1 MTTIAGRWMKAVDR
15 PFASPAT
22 PTCTTPTPATTSATV
37 DPQAETLR
45 LFQEHGAALYRFS
58 RSVLRHTGDAEDV
71 VQETFL
77 KLLHHLQ
84 HDGDTRNLKSWLFT
98 VAANGCRD
106 RTRWRLRWLPWNA
119 ERDDISVDPIDEVR
133 LKPDTTTVA
142 RKAFRALAPRD
153 RLLLSLRAQ
162 GLSYKDIAAASG
174 IRQQSVGRLLARALD
189 RWRTQCVA

>member
-1 MTTIAGRWMKAVDR
+1 MTTIAGSWMKTAD
-15 PFASPAT
+15 ASISSSSVA
-22 PTCTTPTPATTSATV
+22 V

-45 LFQEHGAALYRFS
+45 LFEEHGAALFRFC

-77 KLLHHLQ
+77 KLLDHLQ
-84 HDGDTRNLKSWLFT
+84 HSGDRRNLKSWLFT

-119 ERDDISVDPIDEVR
+119 ERDDRTVDPIEVR
-133 LKPDTTTVA
+133 LQPDTTDADRA
-142 RKAFRALAPRD
+142 RRAFRALAPRD

-174 IRQQSVGRLLARALD
+174 IREQSVGRLLARAID
-189 RWRTQCVA
+189 RWRKQCVA

>member
-1 MTTIAGRWMKAVDR
+1 MTTIAGSWMNAVER
-15 PFASPAT
+15 PLAS
-22 PTCTTPTPATTSATV
+22 TTTTV

-45 LFQEHGAALYRFS
+45 LFQEHGTALYRFC

-84 HDGDTRNLKSWLFT
+84 QDGDARNLKSWLFT

-106 RTRWRLRWLPWNA
+106 RTRWRLRWLPWTA
-119 ERDDISVDPIDEVR
+119 ERDDRTVDPIEVG
-133 LKPDTTTVA
+133 LKPDTTEAARA

-153 RLLLSLRAQ
+153 RLLLALRAQ
-162 GLSYKDIAAASG
+162 GFSYKDIAAASG
-174 IRQQSVGRLLARALD
+174 IREQSVGRLLARAMD
-189 RWRTQCVA
+189 RWRKQCVA